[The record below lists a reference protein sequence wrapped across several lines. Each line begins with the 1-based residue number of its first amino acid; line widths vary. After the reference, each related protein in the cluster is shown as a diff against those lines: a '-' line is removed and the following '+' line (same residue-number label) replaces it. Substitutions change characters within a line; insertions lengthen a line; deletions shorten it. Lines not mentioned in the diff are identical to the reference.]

1 MSVLKNQKDLLINIE
16 NNIVHLHLSMSERT
30 KSQQF
35 TQEKCLDLINI
46 DTTLNK
52 EIVNLYDELFK
63 IYALDID
70 IINLIVKYITLC
82 GKIIRVENEIYLG
95 VKDLNWSPSDNVPQ
109 LEANYFISK
118 YSKPKKYWKSD
129 CYNKALA
136 IFINILLPFTNK
148 YCYSIYDAI

>member
-1 MSVLKNQKDLLINIE
+1 MSVLQKQKNLLINIE
-16 NNIVHLHLSMSERT
+16 DNIVHLHLSMAER
-30 KSQQF
+30 KKVQQF
-35 TQEKCLDLINI
+35 SKQQCLDLINI
-46 DTTLNK
+46 NTTLNE
-52 EIVNLYDELFK
+52 EIIDLYDELFE

-82 GKIIRVENEIYLG
+82 GKIICVENEIYLG
-95 VKDLNWSPSDNVPQ
+95 VKALNWCPCDNIPQ
-109 LEANYFISK
+109 LEGNYFISK